1 MVKHKYYILP
11 PNYGSRFM
19 NRLQNDVVKSADRCR
34 LLNRWPRKPEDKVV
48 LHLVSGKTKSEMMK
62 LF

>member
-11 PNYGSRFM
+11 PNYRSHFM
-19 NRLQNDVVKSADRCR
+19 NRLQNDVVKSAARCR
-34 LLNRWPRKPEDKVV
+34 LLNRRPRIPGDKV
-48 LHLVSGKTKSEMMK
+48 LLYLVSGKTKSEMVK